1 MCNEQVEFSYRD
13 RGIYIY
19 LYKHNDF
26 DSNMYTESERTSE
39 YSAYRNISKILM
51 TRINNIQGKTANWKR
66 KMKRMKRTNEPNVFC
81 ILYLYAGSFF
91 RLYIYGYA
99 TIYTSIY
106 TCTRECIKYS
116 FSSASVYYN
125 TLYGVSL
132 QSDAYS
138 LYHIFGLFCCRH
150 CIFVCRVQSKTNQ
163 RNDERSSQTNECTNE
178 RTNEKYAFIC
188 IHIFIYICFLF
199 FSK

>member
-81 ILYLYAGSFF
+81 ILYLYAGFF
-91 RLYIYGYA
+91 SPLYLWLCNNLYIY
-99 TIYTSIY
+99 IYMYERVYKIFVLFGFGVLQYIVWCFTSI
-106 TCTRECIKYS
+106 RCILAVS
-116 FSSASVYYN
+116 HIRTILLQ
-125 TLYGVSL
+125 TLYIRVSGAK
-132 QSDAYS
+132 Q
-138 LYHIFGLFCCRH
+138 
-150 CIFVCRVQSKTNQ
+150 
-163 RNDERSSQTNECTNE
+163 NEPAK
-178 RTNEKYAFIC
+178 R
-188 IHIFIYICFLF
+188 
-199 FSK
+199 